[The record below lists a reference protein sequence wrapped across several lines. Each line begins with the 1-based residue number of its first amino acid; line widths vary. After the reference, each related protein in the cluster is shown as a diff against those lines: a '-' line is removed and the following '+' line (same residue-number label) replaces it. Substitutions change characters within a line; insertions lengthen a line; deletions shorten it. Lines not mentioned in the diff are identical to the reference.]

1 MTTVAPVKE
10 EKKTL
15 EQLEEERRQ
24 LLIVLEEYLL
34 VVGVEY
40 SMLDAVI
47 QDLKDQMYLHADQNI
62 NNMIA
67 DLINLENKILYAKE
81 EAMLNSQKQPQ

>member
-15 EQLEEERRQ
+15 EQLEEERKQ